1 MKDKPGFWAVIPAS
15 VRYSDLKPNAKL
27 LYGEITALQ
36 NKEGYCFAQN
46 KYFARLY
53 NVTKNTA
60 SSWINDLAKAGFI
73 EIEIIKDGGEVKE
86 RRITLTKKED
96 TPITKKDDYNN
107 TSYNIT
113 NNNILLREQNFQNAI
128 DLLDY
133 DDNIKKEFFEYWK
146 EKNKSKTKMRFE
158 LEKTWDLNLRLQRW
172 SRRQNQWNKNNP
184 GGLKQKLNTFNKAQE
199 MLNKINNQ

>member
-1 MKDKPGFWAVIPAS
+1 
-15 VRYSDLKPNAKL
+15 
-27 LYGEITALQ
+27 
-36 NKEGYCFAQN
+36 
-46 KYFARLY
+46 LY

-96 TPITKKDDYNN
+96 TPITKKEDYNN
-107 TSYNIT
+107 TSNNIT
-113 NNNILLREQNFQNAI
+113 NNNILIREQNFKNEI

-133 DDNIKKEFFEYWK
+133 DNIIKKEFFEYWK
-146 EKNKSKTKMRFE
+146 EKNKSQTKMRFE

-172 SRRQNQWNKNNP
+172 SRRQNQWNKNS
-184 GGLKQKLNTFNKAQE
+184 GGLKQKLNTFNKAQQ

>member
-1 MKDKPGFWAVIPAS
+1 MKDKPGFWAVIPAT

-27 LYGEITALQ
+27 LYGEISALQ
-36 NKEGYCFAQN
+36 CKEGYCFAQN
-46 KYFARLY
+46 KYFAKLY

-86 RRITLTKKED
+86 RRITLTKKGD
-96 TPITKKDDYNN
+96 TPLTKKDDYIN
-107 TSYNIT
+107 TSNNIT
-113 NNNILLREQNFQNAI
+113 NNNILIREQNFKNAI

-133 DDNIKKEFFEYWK
+133 DNIIKKEFFEYWK
-146 EKNKSKTKMRFE
+146 EKNKSQTKMRFE

-172 SRRQNQWNKNNP
+172 SRRQNQWNNKNS
-184 GGLKQKLNTFNKAQE
+184 GDLKQKLNTFNKAQE
-199 MLNKINNQ
+199 MLNKINKR